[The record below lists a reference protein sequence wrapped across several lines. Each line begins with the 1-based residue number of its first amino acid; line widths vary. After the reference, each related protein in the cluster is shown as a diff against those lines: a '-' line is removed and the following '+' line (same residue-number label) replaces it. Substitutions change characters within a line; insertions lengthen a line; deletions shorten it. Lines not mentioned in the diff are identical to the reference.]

1 MQLTDNYILM
11 ADIINSSQHDQKQL
25 MSDFEYITQ
34 FINQQYRK
42 QILSPL
48 TITLGDEF
56 QSVIINLLSAVKIII
71 SLEEKII
78 QTQPNFKLRYVLV
91 EGSIDTPINEKI
103 AHGMLGE
110 GLTRA
115 RKNLLQAKA
124 DGSRFH
130 VELRNKKKH
139 NAMNS
144 SFLVYQSIVD
154 NWNIDKDRELIKE
167 FFKLRDYKKVAD
179 NLGKTRSQIW
189 KREKSLKINE
199 YIAMKDIIHYIGK

>member
-1 MQLTDNYILM
+1 MQLADNYILM
-11 ADIINSSQHDQKQL
+11 ADIIKSSQHDQKQL

-34 FINQQYRK
+34 CINQQYRK

-56 QSVIINLLSAVKIII
+56 QSVIINLSSAVKIII

-78 QTQPNFKLRYVLV
+78 QTQPKFKLRYVLV
-91 EGSIDTPINEKI
+91 EGAIDTPINEKI

-115 RKNLLQAKA
+115 RQNLMQAKG

-130 VELRNKKKH
+130 FELRNQKKH
-139 NAMNS
+139 NALNS

-154 NWNIDKDRELIKE
+154 NWNVDKDRELIKE
-167 FFKLRDYKKVAD
+167 FLKLKDYKKVAD
-179 NLGKTRSQIW
+179 NLGKSRSQIW

-199 YIAMKDIIHYIGK
+199 YIAIKDIIHYIGK